1 MHEVQSGQERV
12 DYTGAVYGSL
22 LAASVVAGTTPGK
35 DPTPGVIVSV
45 LILATGL
52 VFWFAHVYARLVG
65 ERRYGERLTWAHTRR
80 VGRAERPLAEAA
92 LPPALVAVLCWAFG
106 VSDTTTGWLT
116 LVTALAGQVVW
127 ATVAGVRANIGLHL
141 VVASAV
147 GNLLIGM
154 MIVVLKVALTH

>member
-1 MHEVQSGQERV
+1 MHEVQSGREQA

-22 LAASVVAGTTPGK
+22 LAASVVVGASPGK
-35 DPTPGVIVSV
+35 NDTPGVAVGV
-45 LILATGL
+45 LIVATGL

-80 VGRAERPLAEAA
+80 VARAERPLAEAA
-92 LPPALVAVLCWAFG
+92 LPPALVAVLCWALG
-106 VSDTTTGWLT
+106 ASSTTTGWIT

-127 ATVAGVRANIGLHL
+127 ATVAGVRAGIGRNL
-141 VVASAV
+141 VVAFAV
-147 GNLLIGM
+147 GNLFIGM